1 MIAFRWLENAEFPQY
16 AGEMFAILA
25 ANMTQIAPT
34 GNAYEDDFAQWR
46 AATDAELR
54 NPEKHI
60 LLFLDGERLVGYFQY
75 ALHDDTFIMEEI
87 ELRPAYQGKQQ
98 IFRRMYQFLVPQ
110 LPQNVRLVR
119 ASARKENVKSN
130 GILVCLGLERVGE
143 SQNSYRYRGTLAALE
158 RWLEEN

>member
-1 MIAFRWLENAEFPQY
+1 MIAFRWMENAEFPRY
-16 AGEMFAILA
+16 DRDMFAILA

-34 GNAYEDDFAQWR
+34 GNAYEDDFTQWR
-46 AATDAELR
+46 AATRAELQ

-60 LLFLDGERLVGYFQY
+60 LLFLDGEQLVGYFQY
-75 ALHDDTFIMEEI
+75 ALRDDTFIMEEI

-110 LPQNVRLVR
+110 LPQTLRLVR

-130 GILVCLGLERVGE
+130 GILARLGLERVGE
-143 SQNSYRYRGTLAALE
+143 SQNSYRYRGTLAALK